1 MAKKVCN
8 VTVRP
13 KYVGEPIES
22 MMRRFKKKVEKADLM
37 QDMRKHD
44 YCVKPSVKRKLKS
57 KFARQ
62 RAYREQL
69 KREKYL
75 NAKSDK

>member
-8 VTVRP
+8 VTIRP
-13 KYVGEPIES
+13 RYIGEPIDS

-44 YCVKPSVKRKLKS
+44 YYVKPSVKKKLKS

-62 RAYREQL
+62 RVYREQM

-75 NAKSDK
+75 NAKADK

>member
-8 VTVRP
+8 VIVRP
-13 KYVGEPIES
+13 KYVGESIES

-44 YCVKPSVKRKLKS
+44 YYVKPSVKRKLKS

>member
-8 VTVRP
+8 ITVRP
-13 KYVGEPIES
+13 KYVGESIES

-44 YCVKPSVKRKLKS
+44 YYVKPSVKRKLKS

>member
-8 VTVRP
+8 ITVRP
-13 KYVGEPIES
+13 KFPGETIEG

-44 YCVKPSVKRKLKS
+44 YYVKPSVKRKLKS

>member
-13 KYVGEPIES
+13 KYVGESIES

-44 YCVKPSVKRKLKS
+44 YYVKPSVKKKLKS

>member
-13 KYVGEPIES
+13 KYVGESIES
-22 MMRRFKKKVEKADLM
+22 MMRRFKKKIEKADLM

-44 YCVKPSVKRKLKS
+44 YYVKPSVKRKLKS

>member
-13 KYVGEPIES
+13 KYVGESIES

-44 YCVKPSVKRKLKS
+44 YYVKPSVKRKLKS